1 VQTTT
6 NADGTQRHFNPQT
19 QTAIRTDR
27 SGHVAAVERPGLK
40 ATNFRADG
48 HAAHIEQSR
57 TDGSRMVVDRGVHG
71 ERSVQVV
78 RRDGVRIVSSGRQ
91 GFVERPLRAG
101 FVSRTYVYGGRT
113 EVRVYRSY
121 TFGRVHYFNYVPSV
135 YYRPAFYGWAYR
147 PWGAPVVYGWGWG
160 RPAWFYDGYF
170 APERA
175 YPSAAFWLTDY
186 LLAENLQLAYQNQV
200 AAGAEAQ
207 ADFQYSLAQNSPA
220 PLTPEVKREIAEQV
234 QWQLEADQAAA
245 AQPGSGMFAG
255 AAVPD
260 APPPALDAKLKVFVV
275 FTGLNLTAGS
285 DGQACVV
292 TPGDII
298 ERRGRTVTPDGQVP
312 IRVMDTKIGDCPVGF
327 ATVLDVSL
335 LQDMYNQ
342 FREQISAGL
351 GKLASAQGRG
361 GVPAGPAADPQQ
373 VADGQAAPAPDAQD
387 LVAKQ
392 DQAANQT
399 EAEVNQASGGG
410 Q

>member
-1 VQTTT
+1 
-6 NADGTQRHFNPQT
+6 
-19 QTAIRTDR
+19 
-27 SGHVAAVERPGLK
+27 VERPGLK
-40 ATNFRADG
+40 ATNFRPDG
-48 HAAHIEQSR
+48 HAAHIEHSR
-57 TDGSRMVVDRGVHG
+57 TDGSRMVVDRGMHG
-71 ERSVQVV
+71 ERHVEVV

-91 GFVERPLRAG
+91 GFVERPIRAG

-113 EVRVYRSY
+113 QVQVYRSY
-121 TFGRVHYFNYVPSV
+121 TFGRVHYYNYVPNV

-147 PWGAPVVYGWGWG
+147 PWRTPVVYGWGWG
-160 RPAWFYDGYF
+160 RPAWYYDGYF

-186 LLAENLQLAYQNQV
+186 LLAENLQLAYQNQM
-200 AAGAEAQ
+200 AAGEQTQ
-207 ADFQYSLAQNSPA
+207 ADFQNSLAQDSPA
-220 PLTPEVKREIAEQV
+220 PLTPEVKRMIAEEV

-245 AQPGSGMFAG
+245 QAGSAAFAG

-285 DGQACVV
+285 DGQGCAV

-298 ERRGRTVTPDGQVP
+298 ERRGRNVSPDGQVP
-312 IRVMDTKIGDCPVGF
+312 VRVLDTKIGDCPVGF

-373 VADGQAAPAPDAQD
+373 VADGQAAPSPDAQD

-399 EAEVNQASGGG
+399 EAEVSQASGGG